1 MMMYDIGCFFL
12 DFIDFIDFTFEECC
26 VFIGGRRDRSNIKSD
41 RSGQQ
46 STHARIWKL
55 VWEAGANETQVFARS
70 TTRDFFFMMNIEPAV
85 GGCPPPPDPNRNRRA
100 HARATPAHARHEV
113 SDVFPDESSA
123 GVTQPPPR
131 PRPRHHYRAL
141 PAKSPE
147 TPKSRP
153 CVLEVRVDDLGGPRG
168 PGGFGPP
175 RRSRSQQPRGATPH
189 RRADRDA

>member
-1 MMMYDIGCFFL
+1 MRERGEKRSIKHQIRSIGTTEYTRAHL
-12 DFIDFIDFTFEECC
+12 
-26 VFIGGRRDRSNIKSD
+26 
-41 RSGQQ
+41 
-46 STHARIWKL
+46 
-55 VWEAGANETQVFARS
+55 EAGLGSWCERNTSFCAINN
-70 TTRDFFFMMNIEPAV
+70 TRFLFLHGNLEPAV
-85 GGCPPPPDPNRNRRA
+85 GGCPPPHDPNRNRRA

-123 GVTQPPPR
+123 GVTHPPPR

-175 RRSRSQQPRGATPH
+175 RRSRSQQPRGATTPH

>member
-85 GGCPPPPDPNRNRRA
+85 GGCPLPRPPNRNRRA
-100 HARATPAHARHEV
+100 HARATPARATRGKRRLSRRELGGRY
-113 SDVFPDESSA
+113 PP
-123 GVTQPPPR
+123 TPPPA
-131 PRPRHHYRAL
+131 PATTTAL
-141 PAKSPE
+141 PASPE

>member
-1 MMMYDIGCFFL
+1 MCFHRGEKRSIKHQIRSIGTTEYTRAHLEAGLGSWCERNTSFCAINNTRFL
-12 DFIDFIDFTFEECC
+12 FHDEHRTR
-26 VFIGGRRDRSNIKSD
+26 GGR
-41 RSGQQ
+41 
-46 STHARIWKL
+46 L
-55 VWEAGANETQVFARS
+55 
-70 TTRDFFFMMNIEPAV
+70 
-85 GGCPPPPDPNRNRRA
+85 PPPPRPKQKPKS
-100 HARATPAHARHEV
+100 ARARDTRTRATRGKRRLSRREL
-113 SDVFPDESSA
+113 
-123 GVTQPPPR
+123 GGRYPPTPR